1 MSGHSFPPADI
12 IDRTAADRDMVE
24 RDTDAAPRSKSLARG
39 VVVLVA
45 LVAVAGGVT
54 YAMRPAPTANV
65 AAAPPPPAVTVSTP
79 LSRKLATWT
88 GFTGQFSAVD
98 RVELRAQVSGYL
110 TEIHFKDGQI
120 VKKGDLLFVIDPRPY
135 DIALQQAKA
144 QVRQA
149 QASLDLSG
157 KQLSRTAELKR
168 SDFAS
173 GETLDQRTQAQL
185 GAVAALD
192 LANAAVRA
200 ADLSLDFTRIT
211 APLAGKISSH
221 RVSLG
226 NLVAGGQ
233 GSASTMLTTIVSLD
247 PIYLDFDMGEGDYV
261 AYQRYLHAPHP
272 GREVDRGVQISLSD
286 EGGWARRGTLDFLD
300 NELDRGSGTIHARVT
315 VPNGDLFIAPGQFAR
330 LRLPTSAP
338 AEVLTVPDLAIAT
351 DQSRKLV
358 MTVAPDGTVT
368 PKVVEIGELDGGLRI
383 VKTGLAPNDKVIIN
397 GLMRARPGSK
407 VTPQPGVISPTSDQG

>member
-1 MSGHSFPPADI
+1 MSGHSFPPDDVPVPSA
-12 IDRTAADRDMVE
+12 TSRDG
-24 RDTDAAPRSKSLARG
+24 APRSRP
-39 VVVLVA
+39 VVRAIVILVA
-45 LVAVAGGVT
+45 LVAIAGGVR
-54 YAMRPAPTANV
+54 YATQPAPPAEV
-65 AAAPPPPAVTVSTP
+65 AAAPPPPSVTVSAP
-79 LSRKLATWT
+79 LARKLATWT

-135 DIALQQAKA
+135 EIALQQAKA
-144 QVRQA
+144 QVQTA
-149 QASLDLSG
+149 QSSLDLSG

-173 GETLDQRTQAQL
+173 GETLDQRTQAQQ
-185 GAVAALD
+185 GAVASLD
-192 LANAAVRA
+192 LAKAAVRSA
-200 ADLSLDFTRIT
+200 ELNLEFTRIT
-211 APLAGKISSH
+211 APLAGKISAH

-226 NLVAGGQ
+226 NLITGGQAGG
-233 GSASTMLTTIVSLD
+233 SATMLTTIVSLD
-247 PIYLDFDMGEGDYV
+247 PIYLDFDMGEGDYL

-272 GREVDRGVQISLSD
+272 GHEVDRGVQISLSD
-286 EGGWARRGTLDFLD
+286 EAGWTRRGTLDFMD
-300 NELDRGSGTIHARVT
+300 NELDRSSGTIHARAT
-315 VPNGDLFIAPGQFAR
+315 VPNADLFIAPGQFAR

-368 PKVVEIGELDGGLRI
+368 PKVVEIGELDGALRI
-383 VKTGLAPNDKVIIN
+383 VKTGLTPNDKVIIN

-407 VTPQPGVISPTSDQG
+407 VTPQPGVISPTPDQG